1 MGILHSRE
9 NNEGIFDSICIWNR
23 KHLPDR
29 GLQSEQMQHG
39 TEVDEIRLK
48 VLYRDSLSRIKA
60 DSFHFAC
67 GFLLLILFENF

>member
-1 MGILHSRE
+1 
-9 NNEGIFDSICIWNR
+9 
-23 KHLPDR
+23 
-29 GLQSEQMQHG
+29 MQHG
-39 TEVDEIRLK
+39 TEDDEIRLK